1 MNKDRLLAELGALAR
16 QQKEAERDRLDERWD
31 RLAAGTLTAGEE
43 EELRALAASSDEA
56 RETYEAFR
64 PLGADFQARVMDAI
78 NAERARPEPPKP
90 DPPVLPFRRI
100 VRRAEVWVGLAA
112 AVAAGVFFFP
122 WTSFFP
128 PAPAALPP
136 LPSYELASLVVPSEY
151 RGPESG
157 TATPGSPVTLKVR
170 PQTAV
175 TGKVEAHGFLS
186 CGGGGDL
193 RPWPLKPLNVTEK
206 GVMTLQGT
214 LGKDVQP
221 GSSCEIWIVAARP
234 GKAPDDLQAELRAR
248 RTGNADW
255 QAVSTRLDVRLP
267 P

>member
-43 EELRALAASSDEA
+43 EELRAIAAASDEA

-64 PLGADFQARVMDAI
+64 PLGADFQARVVDAI
-78 NAERARPEPPKP
+78 NAERPAPVPQAETQEPPR
-90 DPPVLPFRRI
+90 VLPFRRVI
-100 VRRAEVWVGLAA
+100 RRAEVWVGLAA
-112 AVAAGVFFFP
+112 AVAAAWV
-122 WTSFFP
+122 SFHGWP
-128 PAPAALPP
+128 PP
-136 LPSYELASLVVPSEY
+136 LPGYELKLGIQSDY
-151 RGPESG
+151 RSPGSG
-157 TATPGSPVTLKVR
+157 TAAPGSLVMLKVR
-170 PQTAV
+170 PKTAV
-175 TGKVEAHGFLS
+175 TGEVEAHGFLS
-186 CGGGGDL
+186 CAGGDL
-193 RPWPLKPLNVTEK
+193 RPWPLKPVTVTEK
-206 GVMTLQGT
+206 GIMTLQGT

-234 GKAPDDLQAELRAR
+234 GKAPDDLQAELRAK